1 MNHLSINDYFSSSPS
16 SLSSSSFSSNA
27 SDGTCTPLSYNGDNN
42 SERSET
48 PSSLTN
54 ISLNELTGSPSYTNS
69 VQQVST
75 SPSKSNGG
83 SYCGYVESYPYYYKL
98 NRLYNALAI
107 QKLQTEKFKK
117 IMRNKPQQ
125 YSQQSS
131 PASKSP
137 STTPAPSQ
145 ATASIAG
152 ASTSIQIPK
161 QQQRGSQKTQN
172 FSSNR
177 KSSQQQKS
185 SPRTS
190 TLAEAYSPN
199 SYQQY
204 HRQHL
209 TPPQFITMPNNY
221 YQMVHNNDLLLPNQ
235 SSIVAAATASSV
247 ITANDQTS
255 NNANNGLFDTMNW
268 LRGPDLVKSKN

>member
-1 MNHLSINDYFSSSPS
+1 MSHLTINDYFSCSPS

-27 SDGTCTPLSYNGDNN
+27 SDGTCTPVSYYGDNN

-54 ISLNELTGSPSYTNS
+54 ISLNELTATPPQN
-69 VQQVST
+69 QQIST

-83 SYCGYVESYPYYYKL
+83 AYCGYVESYPYYYKL

-117 IMRNKPQQ
+117 IMRNKQQQPQQ

-137 STTPAPSQ
+137 STTPAPQ
-145 ATASIAG
+145 TTTTATKT
-152 ASTSIQIPK
+152 TSIQIP
-161 QQQRGSQKTQN
+161 QQQRGQKTNKQN
-172 FSSNR
+172 PTR
-177 KSSQQQKS
+177 RTYQQKS
-185 SPRTS
+185 PPKQS
-190 TLAEAYSPN
+190 TLVDAYSPIT
-199 SYQQY
+199 YQQY
-204 HRQHL
+204 NHL
-209 TPPQFITMPNNY
+209 TPPQFMIPNSY
-221 YQMVHNNDLLLPNQ
+221 YPMVNNTDLLIPNVQ
-235 SSIVAAATASSV
+235 NTLAASSIVT
-247 ITANDQTS
+247 TQTTNNDQANSAT
-255 NNANNGLFDTMNW
+255 NNNNNNNTLFDTMNW